1 VPPRRY
7 QDTFF
12 TEEQVKVLDMR
23 AKGMNV
29 DEIAKKLGISR
40 TSVYSVLRSALTI
53 VRKARNTLNLY
64 AKLMKEISVNI
75 PRNTNLNDVVNIV
88 LKEADLHNV
97 RLQLRSSEIVLFVIR
112 NVPLECIDMNKLKL
126 LCDISLIVSYD
137 GLLKNV
143 LVSK

>member
-29 DEIAKKLGISR
+29 DEIAKELGISR

-53 VRKARNTLNLY
+53 VKKARNTLNLY
-64 AKLMKEISVNI
+64 AKLMKEISISI
-75 PRNTNLNDVVNIV
+75 PRNTNLNDVVSIV

-97 RLQLRSSEIVLFVIR
+97 RLQLRSSEIVLFVIK
-112 NVPLECIDMNKLKL
+112 NVPSECIDINRLKL
-126 LCDISLIVSYD
+126 LCDINLIVSYE

-143 LVSK
+143 MISR

>member
-29 DEIAKKLGISR
+29 DEIAKELGISR

-53 VRKARNTLNLY
+53 VKKARNTLNLY
-64 AKLMKEISVNI
+64 AKLMKEISISI
-75 PRNTNLNDVVNIV
+75 PRNTNLNDVVSIV
-88 LKEADLHNV
+88 LKEADLHGV
-97 RLQLRSSEIVLFVIR
+97 RLQLRSSEIVLFVIK
-112 NVPLECIDMNKLKL
+112 NVPSECIDINRLKL
-126 LCDISLIVSYD
+126 LCDINLIVSYD

-143 LVSK
+143 MISR

>member
-1 VPPRRY
+1 MPPRRY

-112 NVPLECIDMNKLKL
+112 SMPLECIDMNKLKL

-143 LVSK
+143 IVSE

>member
-1 VPPRRY
+1 MPPRRY

>member
-7 QDTFF
+7 QDTLF

-64 AKLMKEISVNI
+64 AKLMKEISVSI
-75 PRNTNLNDVVNIV
+75 PRNTNLNDAVNIV

-97 RLQLRSSEIVLFVIR
+97 RLQLRSSEIVLFIIR
-112 NVPLECIDMNKLKL
+112 NVPLECIDMNRLRL

-143 LVSK
+143 IVSE

>member
-1 VPPRRY
+1 MPPRRY

-112 NVPLECIDMNKLKL
+112 NVPFECIDMNKLKL
-126 LCDISLIVSYD
+126 LCDISLTVSYD

-143 LVSK
+143 LVSE

>member
-112 NVPLECIDMNKLKL
+112 SMPLECIDMNKLKL

-143 LVSK
+143 IVSE

>member
-1 VPPRRY
+1 MPPRRY

-29 DEIAKKLGISR
+29 DEIAKELGISR

-53 VRKARNTLNLY
+53 VKKARNTLNLY
-64 AKLMKEISVNI
+64 AKLMKEISISI
-75 PRNTNLNDVVNIV
+75 PRNTNLNDVVSIV
-88 LKEADLHNV
+88 LKEADLHGV
-97 RLQLRSSEIVLFVIR
+97 RLQLRSSEIVLFVIK
-112 NVPLECIDMNKLKL
+112 NVPSECIDINRLKL
-126 LCDISLIVSYD
+126 LCDINLIVSYD

-143 LVSK
+143 MISR

>member
-112 NVPLECIDMNKLKL
+112 NVPFECIDMNKLKL
-126 LCDISLIVSYD
+126 LCDISLTVSYD

-143 LVSK
+143 LVSE

>member
-1 VPPRRY
+1 MPPRRY

-12 TEEQVKVLDMR
+12 TEEQAKVLDMR

-29 DEIAKKLGISR
+29 DEIAKELGISR

-53 VRKARNTLNLY
+53 VKKARNTLNLY
-64 AKLMKEISVNI
+64 AKLMKEISISI
-75 PRNTNLNDVVNIV
+75 PRNTNLNDVVSIV

-97 RLQLRSSEIVLFVIR
+97 RLQLRSSEIVLFVIK
-112 NVPLECIDMNKLKL
+112 NVPSECIDINRLKL
-126 LCDISLIVSYD
+126 LCDINLIVSYD

-143 LVSK
+143 MISR

>member
-75 PRNTNLNDVVNIV
+75 PRNTNLNDVVNII

-112 NVPLECIDMNKLKL
+112 NVPFECIDMNKLKL
-126 LCDISLIVSYD
+126 LCDISLTVSYD

-143 LVSK
+143 LVSE

>member
-1 VPPRRY
+1 MPPRRY

-112 NVPLECIDMNKLKL
+112 SMPLECIDMNKLKL

-143 LVSK
+143 LVSE